1 MLAMKYT
8 VRVLAVGVILGSLA
22 GCSDSPEMLFHDLV
36 VFWNEM
42 ADTMLTVNDEETAK
56 QVMATRAK
64 QYKARADVLKKR
76 ITNVTNPPNGKLD
89 KTEKED
95 YNAST
100 LDYID
105 DLMATNKRL
114 SLALKRLD
122 AVIAA
127 LKAEG
132 SATANLEQVRNL
144 PCAITLEKNEL
155 APGRFDVKST
165 SKQVQMTAGVP
176 APCGG
181 GGGFGGPGGGRGGPG
196 RGG

>member
-1 MLAMKYT
+1 
-8 VRVLAVGVILGSLA
+8 
-22 GCSDSPEMLFHDLV
+22 
-36 VFWNEM
+36 
-42 ADTMLTVNDEETAK
+42 
-56 QVMATRAK
+56 
-64 QYKARADVLKKR
+64 
-76 ITNVTNPPNGKLD
+76 
-89 KTEKED
+89 
-95 YNAST
+95 
-100 LDYID
+100 
-105 DLMATNKRL
+105 
-114 SLALKRLD
+114 LKRLD

-176 APCGG
+176 APCGAG

>member
-8 VRVLAVGVILGSLA
+8 VRVLAVGLLLGSLA

-64 QYKARADVLKKR
+64 QFKARADVLKNR
-76 ITNVTNPPNGKLD
+76 IKNNTNPPNGALN
-89 KTEKED
+89 KTEKQD
-95 YNAST
+95 YNDAT
-100 LDYID
+100 LDYIE

-114 SLALKRLD
+114 TLALKRLD
-122 AVIAA
+122 AVIAT
-127 LKAEG
+127 LKSEG
-132 SATANLEQVRNL
+132 SATANLEQVRGL
-144 PCAITLEKNEL
+144 PCTITLEKSEL

-176 APCGG
+176 SPCVGGG

-196 RGG
+196 R

>member
-1 MLAMKYT
+1 MRAMKYT
-8 VRVLAVGVILGSLA
+8 VRVLAVGLMLGSLA

-64 QYKARADVLKKR
+64 QFKARAEMMRKR

-95 YNAST
+95 YNAAT

-114 SLALKRLD
+114 GLALKRLD

-144 PCAITLEKNEL
+144 PCAITLERNEL

-165 SKQVQMTAGVP
+165 SKTAQMTGGIP

-181 GGGFGGPGGGRGGPG
+181 GGGLGGPGGGRGGPG